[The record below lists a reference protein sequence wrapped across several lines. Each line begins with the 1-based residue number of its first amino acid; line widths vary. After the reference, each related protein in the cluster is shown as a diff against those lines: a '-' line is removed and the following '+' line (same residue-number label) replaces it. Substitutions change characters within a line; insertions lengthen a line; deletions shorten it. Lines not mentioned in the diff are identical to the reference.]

1 MFTLMMV
8 NIYMLG
14 YNLIFFSSM
23 ALTAPSGPGPPHYP
37 GFTVTLKHTK
47 LSRTPLDE

>member
-14 YNLIFFSSM
+14 YNLIFFHGV
-23 ALTAPSGPGPPHYP
+23 TAPSGPGPPHYP
-37 GFTVTLKHTK
+37 GFKVTFKHTK
-47 LSRTPLDE
+47 LSGTPLDE